1 MQGMAEKME
10 HHMSRQLAV
19 VTVCLED
26 QADGGLLVYSDML
39 PGLILAGRNREG
51 ICQAIGPAIQAI
63 FERKGY
69 RIAGV
74 YADQPIPSVMRKASP
89 RTVNMNVHMEQFVVE
104 VLEAA

>member
-1 MQGMAEKME
+1 
-10 HHMSRQLAV
+10 MSRQLAV

-26 QADGGLLVYSDML
+26 QEDGGLLVYSDML
-39 PGLILAGRNREG
+39 PGLILAGHNRQA
-51 ICQAIGPAIQAI
+51 ICQAIAPAIQAI

-74 YADQPIPSVMRKASP
+74 HADQPIPSVMRKPSP